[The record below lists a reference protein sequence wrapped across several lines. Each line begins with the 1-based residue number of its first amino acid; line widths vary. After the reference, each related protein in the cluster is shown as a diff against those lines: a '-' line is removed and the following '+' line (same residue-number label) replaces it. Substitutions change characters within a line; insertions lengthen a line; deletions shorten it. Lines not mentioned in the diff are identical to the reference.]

1 MLISRVYRNNNFYTK
16 IKLPSLLYNKYLIK
30 WQPNS
35 SSIIH
40 GHDYTGKFMLIHGK
54 MHEIIYDE
62 NELKK
67 SQKNLN
73 LYEEN
78 NVDKIMK
85 HKMININD
93 KLSFTYHID
102 DK

>member
-1 MLISRVYRNNNFYTK
+1 MLISRVNNNNFYTK

-54 MHEIIYDE
+54 CMKLYMMEM
-62 NELKK
+62 NLKK
-67 SQKNLN
+67 VKKILI
-73 LYEEN
+73 YMK
-78 NVDKIMK
+78 KIMLIK
-85 HKMININD
+85 
-93 KLSFTYHID
+93 S
-102 DK
+102 

>member
-1 MLISRVYRNNNFYTK
+1 MN
-16 IKLPSLLYNKYLIK
+16 
-30 WQPNS
+30 
-35 SSIIH
+35 
-40 GHDYTGKFMLIHGK
+40 
-54 MHEIIYDE
+54 
-62 NELKK
+62 LKK

-93 KLSFTYHID
+93 KLSFTYHVD

>member
-1 MLISRVYRNNNFYTK
+1 
-16 IKLPSLLYNKYLIK
+16 
-30 WQPNS
+30 
-35 SSIIH
+35 
-40 GHDYTGKFMLIHGK
+40 
-54 MHEIIYDE
+54 MHEIIYDG
-62 NELKK
+62 NEFKK

-93 KLSFTYHID
+93 KLSFTYHVD